1 MFDPAVNLCVEDI
14 SLFTD
19 YVILRLKESK
29 TDPFRKGIDIK
40 LLKIDGSICPFSAL
54 MKYLSVGKTK
64 FVKMSPMD
72 PLFVTDSHQALYGPL
87 PKLYQ
92 HW

>member
-1 MFDPAVNLCVEDI
+1 MFDTAVNLCVEDI

-40 LLKIDGSICPFSAL
+40 LFKITIRVRGLTAQNIYN
-54 MKYLSVGKTK
+54 MV
-64 FVKMSPMD
+64 
-72 PLFVTDSHQALYGPL
+72 
-87 PKLYQ
+87 LYQ
-92 HW
+92 SFTSTRSCT